1 MSFIIRLQNLAWE
14 ARSQDIR
21 KYFVGLQIPDGGVH
35 IVGGERG
42 DAFIAFLSDD
52 DARQA
57 MQKDGGQICNQSV
70 KLFLSSK
77 SEMQNVI
84 AAARGKTM
92 PTSSTIGKSQTAPNQ
107 QSSSTNPSS
116 SSSSSAN
123 QQFTQDIDETSNDNS
138 RHHHHHHQQQAHQ
151 QTETITSFLDV
162 VNKIQ
167 KPNQSLQNNTPSSA
181 TNNSTNANAA
191 AAAAAIA
198 PANLVLSLL
207 QSNIPPNLLAQL
219 AGQGLNAQPN
229 AVLQQIAAL
238 QAASS
243 QQNAIPM
250 QTGQSPIYTNNPLQ
264 SHLPTSTSGISTSSH
279 QGLTPSST
287 HGLQPHDTVS
297 TTTSNGSALNFMHNV
312 LPPMTF
318 LPPNAMPQLP
328 PGALNALMSAAPV
341 SLPPN
346 FPLPPWLQTSTPHH
360 IPPPLIQNTPTAM
373 QTSGFMSNDHHNNN
387 QSTHQNQQRTLLS
400 NPSHTTKSTSDEHMR
415 TVNDYNNNNSNYP
428 QQYTTAA
435 SRTSTSI
442 NSRQKI
448 REPYLRVKNLSKKY
462 SYRDVKLLFS
472 DYKLRLEDIK
482 MINDQQGERTGEAVV
497 QFRSMEDAEEALSQF
512 NNVYYGGQN
521 VQIIPATEYEFASS
535 LDSFIPTSMK
545 KRQPEGGYCVKVL
558 GIPNKCYK
566 RDIRR
571 LFTAS
576 EIVADRGI
584 YLDLDMDG
592 MICGPAFIEF
602 LSEIDLEKALFYHD
616 EHFGNSRLDIQRISK
631 KEMEMEISALKQK
644 DRRGRGSSDEGRLR
658 RSRSRSRSRDRD
670 IRSGGGGRNYQSRMN
685 QDDDDGTNGNT
696 NVSSYQ
702 RRPRYNEELPPTI
715 CCLRMR
721 NIPYA
726 TRENDVKNFF
736 QGIDIAQD
744 GVQFKYDKSGR
755 PAGECYVRFSSSNDC
770 RKAYEKNRLQFGG
783 RVLELRPLSLWEFQS
798 ANKDEPDETGA
809 TFSSS
814 GGLGRVTN
822 FNQNYNNNRSS
833 PMDTNQQNN
842 FPEKRKFHDRDDN
855 KNDERM
861 KSPTNDYSQQRSRQ
875 YGERRQQYENSNHN
889 ASSTPMSLAN
899 STNDSQN
906 DKSPSSDEQR
916 GKILKTNS
924 VNNLQDSRSPLMA
937 KQLTQLPPGY
947 DQYRGQVL
955 LMSNVHFRATRE
967 EILQFLRA
975 YRPIE
980 DTLKIHRDSSG
991 KPTGHAVVALTNRD
1005 DVQQALKELNNSYF
1019 LLRKISVCVV

>member
-35 IVGGERG
+35 IVGGDRG
-42 DAFIAFLSDD
+42 DAFIAFQSDD

-84 AAARGKTM
+84 AAARSKTM
-92 PTSSTIGKSQTAPNQ
+92 PTSSANGKQSQTPSTLNQ
-107 QSSSTNPSS
+107 QSSGSIPSS
-116 SSSSSAN
+116 SSSTN
-123 QQFTQDIDETSNDNS
+123 QQFTQDIDETSNDNL
-138 RHHHHHHQQQAHQ
+138 RHHHHQ
-151 QTETITSFLDV
+151 QTETITSFLDA
-162 VNKIQ
+162 VNKTQ
-167 KPNQSLQNNTPSSA
+167 KLSQPIQNNIPSA
-181 TNNSTNANAA
+181 VTNNSTNVNGANL
-191 AAAAAIA
+191 A

-207 QSNIPPNLLAQL
+207 QSNLPPNVLAQL
-219 AGQGLNAQPN
+219 ASQGLNSQPN
-229 AVLQQIAAL
+229 AVLQQLAAL
-238 QAASS
+238 QAANS
-243 QQNAIPM
+243 QQSTIPM
-250 QTGQSPIYTNNPLQ
+250 QTGQSPIYANNPLQ
-264 SHLPTSTSGISTSSH
+264 SHLPTSAVSTTTSSH
-279 QGLTPSST
+279 YTHTPSST
-287 HGLQPHDTVS
+287 HGTQIHDAVS
-297 TTTSNGSALNFMHNV
+297 TTTSNTSPFLHHVPPPVSFLTPGAL
-312 LPPMTF
+312 
-318 LPPNAMPQLP
+318 PQLP
-328 PGALNALMSAAPV
+328 PGALNALMSAGPGT
-341 SLPPN
+341 LPPN
-346 FPLPPWLQTSTPHH
+346 FLLPPWLQTSTPHH
-360 IPPPLIQNTPTAM
+360 IPPSLIQNTPAAM
-373 QTSGFMSNDHHNNN
+373 QTSGFISNDHNHNS
-387 QSTHQNQQRTLLS
+387 QSIHQSQQRTLLS
-400 NPSHTTKSTSDEHMR
+400 NPNQITKSTSNDNMR
-415 TVNDYNNNNSNYP
+415 TLNDYNNNNHSNYP

-435 SRTSTSI
+435 SRTLTSI

-482 MINDQQGERTGEAVV
+482 MINDQHGERTGEAVV
-497 QFRSMEDAEEALSQF
+497 QFRSIDDAEEALSQF
-512 NNVYYGGQN
+512 NYVYYGGQN

-535 LDSFIPTSMK
+535 LDSFIPTSVK

-558 GIPNKCYK
+558 GIPNKWYK
-566 RDIRR
+566 RDIRK

-576 EIVADRGI
+576 EIIPDRGI
-584 YLDLDMDG
+584 YLDLDTDG

-602 LSEIDLEKALFYHD
+602 LSEVDLEKALFYHD
-616 EHFGNSRLDIQRISK
+616 EHSGNSRFDIQRISK
-631 KEMEMEISALKQK
+631 KEMEMEINALKPK
-644 DRRGRGSSDEGRLR
+644 ERRGRGVNDDGRLR
-658 RSRSRSRSRDRD
+658 RSRSRSRSRDHD
-670 IRSGGGGRNYQSRMN
+670 IRSGGAGRNYQTRMN

-696 NVSSYQ
+696 NASSYP

-726 TRENDVKNFF
+726 TRENDVRTFF
-736 QGIDIAQD
+736 QGMDIAQD
-744 GVQFKYDKSGR
+744 GIQFKYDKSGR

-783 RVLELRPLSLWEFQS
+783 RVLELRALSLWEFQS

-822 FNQNYNNNRSS
+822 FNQNYNNNKSS
-833 PMDTNQQNN
+833 SMEINQQNN
-842 FPEKRKFHDRDDN
+842 FPGKRKLHDRDDN
-855 KNDERM
+855 KNDEHM
-861 KSPTNDYSQQRSRQ
+861 KSPINDYSQQRPRQ
-875 YGERRQQYENSNHN
+875 YIDRRQQYENNNHT
-889 ASSTPMSLAN
+889 APSTALSLID
-899 STNDSQN
+899 STNELPN
-906 DKSPSSDEQR
+906 DKSPSSDDQQ
-916 GKILKTNS
+916 GKILRINN
-924 VNNLQDSRSPLMA
+924 VNNLQDNRSPIA
-937 KQLTQLPPGY
+937 KQLTQLPACY

-967 EILQFLRA
+967 EILQLLRV

-980 DTLKIHRDSSG
+980 ETLKIHRDSSG

-1005 DVQQALKELNNSYF
+1005 DVQQALKELDNSSF
-1019 LLRKISVCVV
+1019 LHRKISVRVV